1 MPFLEGMGDKQIPGA
16 KKRGFARAGQ
26 EYNAE
31 AREMGPG
38 STPVPDELPSAELD
52 KPSLS
57 GDKRGSVRGS
67 WARIER
73 GSSYGLPSMS
83 ELQYPEAYAPVSTVF
98 WEGLTDQQRV
108 EVMKLQ
114 ALAQEKVGFERGT
127 QKFFMEDF
135 DPEEAQSSDPELRL
149 VALAAPRMVF
159 GGVLIGAGLTVAMLG
174 IAGALL
180 MAPALGFGLTAALAG
195 AAMLVLSR

>member
-16 KKRGFARAGQ
+16 SKRGFAKAGQ
-26 EYNAE
+26 EYSAE
-31 AREMGPG
+31 ARELGPG
-38 STPVPDELPSAELD
+38 ATLGPAELPSAELD
-52 KPSLS
+52 KPGLGSEKPASL
-57 GDKRGSVRGS
+57 RGR
-67 WARIER
+67 WAKIER
-73 GSSYGLPSMS
+73 GGSYGLPSTS
-83 ELQYPEAYAPVSTVF
+83 EMQYPEAYKPVSTVF
-98 WEGLTDQQRV
+98 WEGLTEQQRI

-135 DPEEAQSSDPELRL
+135 DPDDEQSSDPELRL

-159 GGVLIGAGLTVAMLG
+159 GGALIGAGVTLAALG
-174 IAGALL
+174 ILGGLAA
-180 MAPALGFGLTAALAG
+180 APALGFGLTAALAG